1 MIEREP
7 EIYLLLYFAMICI
20 VAILESLAPR
30 RALNAPMLGRW
41 RTNILVTIVD
51 IAIVRLAFPVLA
63 VGAAL
68 WARENGWGLFN
79 HVAAPTTVAV
89 VGSLVVMDVSRYWMH
104 RLLHSVPV
112 LWRLHRIHHS
122 DPDYDFSTGLRFHPL
137 EAVVSTA
144 VDLSIVVL
152 LGAPPLLVAVYGLFS
167 VVMTFFAHANVNIP
181 AGVDALV
188 RMVFVTP
195 DVHRTHHSID
205 MEEANSNFAAITPIW
220 DRLFGTYRAA
230 PALGHA
236 RMGIGVKDVPVGEA
250 IGLLA
255 VLRDPFQRRTS
266 GGVSNQTTA

>member
-1 MIEREP
+1 MSLSGTFNQTT
-7 EIYLLLYFAMICI
+7 EI
-20 VAILESLAPR
+20 
-30 RALNAPMLGRW
+30 
-41 RTNILVTIVD
+41 
-51 IAIVRLAFPVLA
+51 
-63 VGAAL
+63 
-68 WARENGWGLFN
+68 
-79 HVAAPTTVAV
+79 AAPPLTQARKPRKRPSPFSIRLTEDERTR
-89 VGSLVVMDVSRYWMH
+89 LVVEAA
-104 RLLHSVPV
+104 
-112 LWRLHRIHHS
+112 
-122 DPDYDFSTGLRFHPL
+122 GAPL
-137 EAVVSTA
+137 GAYIKAKV
-144 VDLSIVVL
+144 